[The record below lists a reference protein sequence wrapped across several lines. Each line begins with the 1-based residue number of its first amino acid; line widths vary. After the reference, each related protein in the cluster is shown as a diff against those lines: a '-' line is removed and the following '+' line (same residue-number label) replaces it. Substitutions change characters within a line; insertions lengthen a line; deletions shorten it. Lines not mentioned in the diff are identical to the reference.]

1 MRLMKGVVPHEPQPK
16 LWPRG
21 KATTAPAT
29 SRGGALKL
37 VGLSKTYGTA
47 VAVEDLSLDVASGE
61 FVTLLGPSG
70 SGKTTTLGMI
80 AGFIEPDKGDVYLD
94 GTRVTK
100 APPYRRGLGVVFQNY
115 ALFPLLSVFENLAFP
130 LRVRRQ
136 PAEEIRRRVARSLE
150 LVGLT
155 GFEDRMPRQLSGGQQ
170 QRVALARAL
179 VYDPPVLLM
188 DEPLGAL
195 DKKLRERLQVEI
207 KQIQSRLGVTVI
219 YVTHDQEEALVM
231 SDRIV
236 VMNRGRIEQ
245 VGTPAELY
253 HRSANEFVADFIGQ
267 SNLLSGTVVSTRQRQ
282 CKVRV
287 NDALEV
293 IVEAEE
299 QWEPGT
305 CGVIVVRPENISVGV
320 AAADAEN
327 RFFGVVDVV
336 AFVGDSTKY
345 TVRLEGGMSVCARVQ
360 RSTVSFAA
368 GDRVTVAWSAL
379 GGRIISRTSRQSD

>member
-1 MRLMKGVVPHEPQPK
+1 MWTMKNNRDPDEAGRTNPGK
-16 LWPRG
+16 GTARG
-21 KATTAPAT
+21 NL
-29 SRGGALKL
+29 RGGELNL
-37 VGLSKTYGTA
+37 VGLSKRYGSA
-47 VAVEDLSLDVASGE
+47 VAVEDLSLEVKSGE

-80 AGFIEPDKGDVYLD
+80 AGFIEPDKGEIYLD
-94 GTRVTK
+94 GTRVTM

-115 ALFPLLSVFENLAFP
+115 ALFPLLNVFENLAFP

-136 PAEEIRRRVARSLE
+136 PLAEIRRRVARTLE
-150 LVGLT
+150 LVGLA
-155 GFEDRMPRQLSGGQQ
+155 GYADRMPRQLSGGQQ

-207 KQIQSRLGVTVI
+207 KEIQSRLGVTVI

-236 VMNRGRIEQ
+236 VMNRGKIEQ
-245 VGTPAELY
+245 AGTPGELY

-267 SNLLSGTVVSTRQRQ
+267 SNLLSGTVLHTSQSECCVKVSDT
-282 CKVRV
+282 
-287 NDALEV
+287 LEV
-293 IVEAEE
+293 VVNVEDEWHDGSE
-299 QWEPGT
+299 
-305 CGVIVVRPENISVGV
+305 GVVIVRPENINV
-320 AAADAEN
+320 AAGSIEAKN
-327 RFFGVVDVV
+327 RFAAVVEVV

-345 TVRLEGGMSVCARVQ
+345 TVRLQGGPSLCARVQ
-360 RSTVSFAA
+360 RSAVEFGQ
-368 GDRVTVAWSAL
+368 GDHVTVAWDAAA
-379 GGRIISRTSRQSD
+379 GRLIKRSGPH

>member
-1 MRLMKGVVPHEPQPK
+1 MKDSVVTEPVAAV
-16 LWPRG
+16 RG
-21 KATTAPAT
+21 NPDRQAMAAH
-29 SRGGALKL
+29 SRSGELKL
-37 VGLSKTYGTA
+37 VRLSKRYGSTA
-47 VAVEDLSLDVASGE
+47 AVEDLSLDVKSGE

-80 AGFIEPDKGDVYLD
+80 AGFIEPDSGDIYLD
-94 GTRVTK
+94 EVRVTT

-115 ALFPLLSVFENLAFP
+115 ALFPLLTVFENLAFP

-136 PAEEIRRRVARSLE
+136 PKAEIRDRVARALK
-150 LVGLT
+150 LVGLA
-155 GFEDRMPRQLSGGQQ
+155 GYEERMPRQLSGGQQ

-179 VYDPPVLLM
+179 VYDPPILLM

-207 KQIQSRLGVTVI
+207 KEIQSRLGITVV

-245 VGTPAELY
+245 VGTPSELY

-267 SNLLSGTVVSTRQRQ
+267 SNLLPCTVLRKDRRECRV
-282 CKVRV
+282 KVGDTLEIV
-287 NDALEV
+287 VDAEK
-293 IVEAEE
+293 EW
-299 QWEPGT
+299 QPGT
-305 CGVIVVRPENISVGV
+305 TGVVVVRPEDISLTSGPVDTQNQF
-320 AAADAEN
+320 AA
-327 RFFGVVDVV
+327 VVEVV

-345 TVRLEGGMSVCARVQ
+345 TVRLNGGSRMSVRVQ
-360 RSTVSFAA
+360 RNTVGFRQ
-368 GDRVTVAWSAL
+368 GDRVTVAWEASA
-379 GGRIISRTSRQSD
+379 GRLIERSELPSN